1 MQSGG
6 ALGTEKKDGETFLEE
21 IGGRIAYRMEGRR
34 NLIYNVHPITDWLL
48 SSAAKRLQIR
58 FRTDLD
64 LAERM
69 RKLQEA
75 VSQFATL

>member
-34 NLIYNVHPITDWLL
+34 NLIYNVHPITD
-48 SSAAKRLQIR
+48 
-58 FRTDLD
+58 
-64 LAERM
+64 
-69 RKLQEA
+69 
-75 VSQFATL
+75 